1 MTGIKQPSYFA
12 PSPSDYACDALA
24 TIGIQD
30 ITYGT
35 LAHAIQVRSINL
47 SDSYEWSFTTDI
59 YNAIAP

>member
-1 MTGIKQPSYFA
+1 MPCYVATRMTGIKQPSYFA

-35 LAHAIQVRSINL
+35 LAHAIQVRSIN
-47 SDSYEWSFTTDI
+47 
-59 YNAIAP
+59 